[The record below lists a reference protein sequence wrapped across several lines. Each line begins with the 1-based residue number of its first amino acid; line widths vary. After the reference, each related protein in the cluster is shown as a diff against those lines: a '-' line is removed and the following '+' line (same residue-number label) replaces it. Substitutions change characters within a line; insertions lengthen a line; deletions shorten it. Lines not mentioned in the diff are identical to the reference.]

1 MLSKSLIQ
9 FSVDGWGY
17 IPSLLF
23 GLRPDYGKGNKDLL
37 QKDLCQNTRTIILR
51 APDPTADHCWPMP
64 PLETPRHSQASLT
77 QSLVGMVLLSPGSW
91 FTQDFVCAF
100 QESVS
105 QVLWK
110 FCNQIPLALK
120 DKFPGSSQSLCQ
132 IPRLGNLLWVPEL
145 S

>member
-1 MLSKSLIQ
+1 MLRKTLIQ
-9 FSVDGWGY
+9 FSIDGLC
-17 IPSLLF
+17 SL
-23 GLRPDYGKGNKDLL
+23 PVV
-37 QKDLCQNTRTIILR
+37 
-51 APDPTADHCWPMP
+51 WPEAKP
-64 PLETPRHSQASLT
+64 PPETPGHLQVSLT
-77 QSLVGMVLLSPGSW
+77 QSLVGTVLLSPGSR
-91 FTQDFVCAF
+91 FTHDFVCAL

-110 FCNQIPLALK
+110 FYNPIPLALK